1 MPAQRPEKTTFWRHV
16 RNFLETPAPMGIVLF
31 LFSGYVFCSVIIA
44 FYICEDMI
52 TDLVFTPRGESI
64 LRKYVL

>member
-1 MPAQRPEKTTFWRHV
+1 
-16 RNFLETPAPMGIVLF
+16 MGIVLF